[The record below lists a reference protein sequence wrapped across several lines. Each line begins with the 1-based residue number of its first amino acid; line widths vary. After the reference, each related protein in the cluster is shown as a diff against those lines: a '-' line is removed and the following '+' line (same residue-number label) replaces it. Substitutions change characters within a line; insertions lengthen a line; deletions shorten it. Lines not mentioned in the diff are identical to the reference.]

1 MASSVSR
8 KRSKRSTKRSKKG
21 KAVHIDVRSM
31 KDVRKFMHM
40 MKRQSIWLV
49 LVYADWCGHC
59 THYKNDHWNR
69 MKAMHGR
76 KIPMAQINETM
87 YRKTPVGSATIN
99 GYPTVLMLK
108 KGTPHTEI
116 KDPKNVEMMNKLVTT
131 EPEEVEA
138 EMPAVPDAVVP
149 ETEPAVEPV
158 AEQEETVTNMN
169 ATPNATERN
178 NDDSSFSNQNE
189 RSEQSAEIVRN
200 SQSAVSIPESTN
212 EGNTI
217 TGPPNA
223 SDDLIRNAGETLTP
237 GANATMVGNVSN
249 AGLNAEKP
257 KIGGSL
263 YASLLKAAAPAV
275 ILTGVA
281 TMSKRRRGRKTHRR
295 RRV

>member
-1 MASSVSR
+1 
-8 KRSKRSTKRSKKG
+8 
-21 KAVHIDVRSM
+21 
-31 KDVRKFMHM
+31 
-40 MKRQSIWLV
+40 
-49 LVYADWCGHC
+49 
-59 THYKNDHWNR
+59 

-76 KIPMAQINETM
+76 KMPMAQINETM
-87 YRKTPVGSATIN
+87 YRKTPVGTATIN

-131 EPEEVEA
+131 EPEEVVK
-138 EMPAVPDAVVP
+138 EMPAPDAGLDAGLVA
-149 ETEPAVEPV
+149 EAEAEAEPV
-158 AEQEETVTNMN
+158 AEQEETAINMN
-169 ATPNATERN
+169 ATPNITDRN

-263 YASLLKAAAPAV
+263 YASLLKAAAPAA
-275 ILTGVA
+275 ILTGAVV
-281 TMSKRRRGRKTHRR
+281 MSRTRHRKNKTHRR

>member
-1 MASSVSR
+1 
-8 KRSKRSTKRSKKG
+8 
-21 KAVHIDVRSM
+21 
-31 KDVRKFMHM
+31 
-40 MKRQSIWLV
+40 
-49 LVYADWCGHC
+49 
-59 THYKNDHWNR
+59 
-69 MKAMHGR
+69 
-76 KIPMAQINETM
+76 
-87 YRKTPVGSATIN
+87 
-99 GYPTVLMLK
+99 
-108 KGTPHTEI
+108 
-116 KDPKNVEMMNKLVTT
+116 
-131 EPEEVEA
+131 
-138 EMPAVPDAVVP
+138 
-149 ETEPAVEPV
+149 
-158 AEQEETVTNMN
+158 MN

-249 AGLNAEKP
+249 AELNAEKP